1 VGWLARRAV
10 LRIYLT
16 DDIGRDLRSGVSGGL
31 DLRRTIGKERRRKSI
46 RFRGNGRRRRR
57 MFPRRDVFVILDVI
71 ISFRDGERAEPA
83 RLEVKTGNTQ
93 QASWSLGLA
102 RRR

>member
-1 VGWLARRAV
+1 
-10 LRIYLT
+10 
-16 DDIGRDLRSGVSGGL
+16 
-31 DLRRTIGKERRRKSI
+31 
-46 RFRGNGRRRRR
+46 

-93 QASWSLGLA
+93 QSLVVFGSCTASLN
-102 RRR
+102 